1 MKASDGITSSGRL
14 ARLYA
19 RLGIETRPARAWALY
34 DFANSAFITTVVAAL
49 FPIYFESVAAA
60 DLSEREATALF
71 SWSTTLALV
80 LTALLNPLLGPVADY
95 LAWRKRFFAAFLALG
110 VLATAGLFTVGEGD
124 ALRAA
129 LLFGLANIG
138 AAGSFVFYDAL
149 LPHVAP
155 PERIDRLSTTGY
167 SLGYLGG
174 GLLLALNLLWIQQPG
189 WFGLPSGEG
198 LDADA
203 KTLPARLAFLSVAV
217 WWALFSL
224 PLLRR
229 VPEPPRTLESDERA
243 GQGGLQVALTRL
255 RETFAELRQHRDAGL
270 MLLAFLLYNDGI
282 STIFRMAAWFGA
294 QRGFESPLLIGSILL
309 VQALGVPCA
318 LGFAGLARRLTA
330 KTAILIGVLS
340 YLGITLL
347 AFWMSTETHF
357 LMLAVAVGLVMGGTQ
372 ALSRSLFASLIP
384 KHKSGEYFALFGVL
398 EKFAGIFGPLLFALT
413 AGALPDGQQRFAVL
427 TIAPFFLLGALVL
440 WRVDVPRGQARAR
453 ALEAATEPL

>member
-1 MKASDGITSSGRL
+1 MSASAGRESKGLLGRL
-14 ARLYA
+14 YM
-19 RLGIETRPARAWALY
+19 RLGLESRPARAWAVY

-49 FPIYFESVAAA
+49 FPIYFESVAAK
-60 DLSEREATALF
+60 DLSERDATALF

-80 LTALLNPLLGPVADY
+80 LTAVLNPLLGPLADF

-110 VLATAGLFTVGEGD
+110 VLATAGLFSVGQGQ
-124 ALRAA
+124 ALLAA
-129 LLFGLANIG
+129 LLFGLANVG

-155 PERIDRLSTTGY
+155 PERIDRLSSTGY
-167 SLGYLGG
+167 ALGYLGG
-174 GLLLALNLLWIQQPG
+174 GLLLALNLLWIQHPA
-189 WFGLPSGEG
+189 WFGLPAGEG
-198 LDADA
+198 LSPAEQ
-203 KTLPARLAFLSVAV
+203 TLPARLAFLSVAL

-224 PLLRR
+224 PLLLR
-229 VPEPPRTLESDERA
+229 VPEPPRFVEADEHG
-243 GQGGLQVALTRL
+243 GQSGLRVAFTRL

-294 QRGFESPLLIGSILL
+294 QRGFESDVLIGSILL

-318 LGFAGLARRLTA
+318 LGFAGLARRLSA

-347 AFWMSTETHF
+347 AFWMSNETHF
-357 LMLAVAVGLVMGGTQ
+357 LLLAVAVGLVMGGTQ

-413 AGALPDGQQRFAVL
+413 AGALPEGRQHFAVL
-427 TIAPFFLLGALVL
+427 TIAPFFLLGALLL
-440 WRVDVPRGQARAR
+440 WRVNVPRGQARAR
-453 ALEAATEPL
+453 ALEAATEAA